1 MTNANC
7 NTQVVSA
14 SFKKLVF
21 TNLLTVW
28 VGGCATTQ
36 RVAYSV
42 ENVPR
47 ATDSPVAHVRLMIG
61 PLKDVRRT
69 VTGNEIL
76 FSSPNETT
84 INNEAYCINA
94 EEGYRPNSVAAQIS
108 EMLATHLRQRAS
120 LRAVSV
126 GGPTEGAFYLSGT
139 LNRYY
144 GAQKSTSTSTSTVVL
159 FGAIGAAV
167 AAAATPDETPGMVS
181 IEIVDVVLHDSA
193 GKPIVTLPNIQSSK
207 KLSLRAA
214 TDCLVVYDN
223 VNEQLR
229 RIFDEYAYAIE
240 GAIANVD
247 TGNQAPAVA
256 SVPTV
261 AQPPAVASTP
271 PAELPAAVVAAQPV
285 VQPPVADSTKAD
297 EQPPDEPW

>member
-1 MTNANC
+1 MTNASC
-7 NTQVVSA
+7 YTQVVSK
-14 SFKKLVF
+14 SFKKLAF
-21 TNLLTVW
+21 ASLLTVL

-42 ENVPR
+42 DNVPR
-47 ATDSPVAHVRLMIG
+47 ATDSPVAHLRLMIG
-61 PLKDVRRT
+61 PLKDERRR
-69 VTGNEIL
+69 VSGNAVL
-76 FSSPNETT
+76 FNSPNETT
-84 INNEAYCINA
+84 IHDEDYCINA
-94 EEGYRPNSVAAQIS
+94 EEGYRPNSVGIQIS
-108 EMLATHLRQRAS
+108 EMLAAHLRQRAS

-144 GAQKSTSTSTSTVVL
+144 GAQKSTSTSVTTWIL

-167 AAAATPDETPGMVS
+167 AAAATPDQTPGMVS
-181 IEIVDVVLHDSA
+181 IEIVDLALHDNA
-193 GKPIVTLPNIQSSK
+193 GKAIAKLPDIQYSK

-240 GAIANVD
+240 GAITNAAY
-247 TGNQAPAVA
+247 GNRAPSIVSA
-256 SVPTV
+256 
-261 AQPPAVASTP
+261 
-271 PAELPAAVVAAQPV
+271 
-285 VQPPVADSTKAD
+285 PPVAQMPAAAGTPSVA
-297 EQPPDEPW
+297 QPPDEPW